1 MGDLIM
7 VRQDRS
13 EGLAMPRQDAPAT
26 AGSGPSFADMAP
38 LVRRVRDF
46 VGRHR
51 DGSTVWRVTGHLEG
65 ELLGMGFGSRG
76 KGLPET
82 ILAEQVGVELGH
94 PSTASRAITL
104 LTYHRDLVEDGAITL
119 VGPDVDR
126 LSRDGRHP
134 FAQVV
139 MCALRE
145 GAAPDPFAIDALQY
159 LTHRV
164 PGYMVRSVPGKLWV
178 RIRKDALAKGLR
190 MRHIGAALVST
201 YRGDVEG
208 IAGVEVVF
216 VTAPEAALEE
226 LAPVANEAAILAGR
240 HKKLFLGVDG
250 EIECRDL
257 DCESCD
263 EKPVCDTLRDVVIAR
278 RSVRS

>member
-1 MGDLIM
+1 ML
-7 VRQDRS
+7 RHDRS
-13 EGLAMPRQDAPAT
+13 EGLAIPEEDAPPAP
-26 AGSGPSFADMAP
+26 ASARPGPAFADMAP
-38 LVRRVRDF
+38 LIRRVRDL

-51 DGSTVWRVTGHLEG
+51 DASAVWRATGDLEA
-65 ELLGMGFGSRG
+65 ELHGMGFRSRG

-94 PSTASRAITL
+94 PSTVSLAIAL
-104 LTYHRDLVEDGAITL
+104 MTYRRDLVEDGAITL
-119 VGPDVDR
+119 MGPDVDR
-126 LSRDGRHP
+126 LGRDGRHP

-145 GAAPDPFAIDALQY
+145 GSAPDPFAIDALQY

-190 MRHIGAALVST
+190 MRHIGAGLVST
-201 YRGDVEG
+201 YRGDVDG
-208 IAGVEVVF
+208 IEGVEVVF
-216 VTAPEAALEE
+216 VTAPETALEE
-226 LAPVANEAAILAGR
+226 LAAVANEAAILAGR
-240 HKKLFLGVDG
+240 HKKLFLGADG

-263 EKPVCDTLRDVVIAR
+263 EKPVCNTLRDVVIAR
-278 RSVRS
+278 RSMRR